1 MKSLKT
7 RLVIAVTIIVVLCS
21 LIISVISYSIT
32 KKTLIDESKEKYSLL
47 TEASATKVS
56 EWISEQQNVV
66 NGNVASLEIINNFDE
81 SYLEEYFLSII
92 ENYNDGQYIYDLY
105 YISEENIMSAGSG
118 YVQDPEIDF
127 TQRTYYIEPCESGA
141 TYFSAPY
148 KDADSGKTVITISK
162 AVEVEGKIKGVLAAD
177 IFMDTVVDYI
187 QSLEIEGN
195 SYAFALSNNGEI
207 ITHPNKGFGYVND
220 EPINISSIDG
230 ELYKGILEDSGEGE
244 FSLKDYDEIN
254 RTIYKSNIDSCGW
267 SLLVAIDETII
278 ESSINSLISG
288 FAIAIIS
295 SLIVGGLII
304 VMFAS
309 SLVKPIK
316 NLTTKIGSGDVSQDI
331 VINRSDEIGKLG
343 EGFNVMRGH
352 LNNLL
357 SVIKDATFDIDES
370 TNQFDKIS
378 IEIMQGANTVN
389 TSMHNIDFAMS
400 NQYKLI
406 TQGRQ
411 QLDYLDQVLHTFETD
426 FEAVDKQIKLITEE
440 IYTSQTTV
448 SNLENTTT
456 ESNNNMMTI
465 QEEVVELEKMSKSIT
480 DIVEAISSISE
491 QTNLLSLN
499 ASIEAARAGEAG
511 KGFAVVAGEIGNL
524 SSQTAVATE
533 EIGQLIDNIQKRIN
547 NVVNSIN
554 ASVDSFNEN
563 SDNVLV
569 IIDTLENI
577 NKAAVSIEK
586 KNNSLVKTVDE
597 FDSSKDVISSTFNT
611 INDNAQLCVD
621 AGKEAGEN
629 AAKQE
634 KMVSVLEEYSNNMKV
649 IEKELDK
656 GISKFLVN

>member
-267 SLLVAIDETII
+267 RLLVAIDETII